1 MWPNRSS
8 ASAEQLRLYCQQLRD
23 MAPDATDETSR
34 QCLLELAKEFEALAN
49 NRDLALVMDTSSSSK
64 H

>member
-1 MWPNRSS
+1 MRPNMMP
-8 ASAEQLRLYCQQLRD
+8 ASAQRLRLYCQQLRD

-49 NRDLALVMDTSSSSK
+49 DRDLELLVFKSVN
-64 H
+64 

>member
-1 MWPNRSS
+1 MRPQLMP
-8 ASAEQLRLYCQQLRD
+8 ASAERLRLYCRQLRD

-49 NRDLALVMDTSSSSK
+49 DRELELFMAKSLN
-64 H
+64 